1 MARHRPRPRRGQPG
15 PDVLVEGDIGEYHPQ
30 GGARLR
36 EVFRESGDLASREFG
51 VPEADLPGGKGHVI
65 NPETDATDPAMP
77 PERPADYHK
86 YHGVPSDDGLYVVPD
101 SEVGDAPRPEP
112 VPHIRDAV
120 PVFIIEGGGK
130 VKDKTIRALV
140 TEGPQTIASGTVDPV
155 RIADRDP
162 KRVKLWICNETT
174 PSAAGA
180 TSPGVRIGDWE
191 TTADTRGLLI
201 PAGQIK
207 DFTSQAAVFATNQ
220 SGSPVT
226 LSWGYET
233 EIQAAGS

>member
-15 PDVLVEGDIGEYHPQ
+15 PDILVSGDVGEYHPQ
-30 GGARLR
+30 GGARL
-36 EVFRESGDLASREFG
+36 VHAFRESGDLASREFG

-65 NPETDATDPAMP
+65 NPETDAADPAIP

-101 SEVGDAPRPEP
+101 AEVGESERPAP
-112 VPHIRDAV
+112 VPKLHDAV
-120 PVFIIEGGGK
+120 PVYIVAQAGPKAK
-130 VKDKTIRALV
+130 VIRALV

-155 RIADRDP
+155 RIADQDP
-162 KRVKLWICNETT
+162 QRTKLWICNETT
-174 PSAAGA
+174 PAVAGG
-180 TSPGVRIGDWE
+180 TGPGIRIGDWE
-191 TTADTRGLLI
+191 TAADQRGLLV

-207 DFTSQAAVFATNQ
+207 DFNTQAAVFATNQ

-226 LSWGYET
+226 ISWGYET
-233 EIQAAGS
+233 EIQAPGV